1 MAKRSAYSQSYRGP
15 WRRSTDS
22 GRGFLS
28 RLGLWLKR
36 LLVLALLV
44 GTVAVLGFVL
54 FVLIPVNSIPEPER
68 VDAYAFL
75 DQGWGNAGDSAD
87 RQRYYYTPQ
96 GSSMPQGALVTPLR
110 YSWFVNLEMPLDER
124 RFADPGHLRRYRFIV
139 DAQPSTANPD
149 HLPVGF
155 ARHYD
160 SALGQQV
167 LDITCAACHSGEIHA
182 LKDGKVTAIRID
194 GGQAMHA
201 FTSMQ
206 RGAFGPTLVASMV
219 ATWANP
225 WKFDRFA
232 EKVIGPRYPEGK
244 SALHGELWD
253 TIKAFATQGQND
265 PFRHLYPV
273 TEGYG
278 RTDALG
284 RIANTVF
291 GDHLKASNYQ
301 EATAPVSYPYVWNI
315 WKFDWVQYNGSVSQ
329 PLARNIGEALGVGA
343 VLRLTDPYGNPIPA
357 EQRFDSSVIIE
368 NLNAIEH
375 TLQKLTPPRW
385 PEELLGAIDQP
396 MAARG
401 KVLFE
406 THCQGCHGPHP
417 ADAAEQQATAPDK
430 PWPGTQWKIEVI
442 PVEHIGTD
450 PSEANGFLSRRYDL
464 SAAGLTREE
473 VERVLRPQLT
483 RQLARDVRWYLK
495 AVIDGRIAETQAP
508 GNLPMLLE
516 SYPDPDAQAEASIPQ
531 TAFQAI
537 AAELGGA
544 AALKPPADAPAWQ
557 CDLDCKTQRLL
568 HAVSKGS
575 TDIDIQLQGI
585 DVASLSEGQGLN
597 ILGLMIKAK
606 YFKDNHV
613 SRARQQCL
621 EGFGTLDLPQQIA
634 GYKPRP
640 LEGVWATPPFLH
652 NGSVPNLY
660 QMLLPP
666 EQRSARFLV
675 GNRMF
680 DAKHVGYVSEPAAGN
695 SEGFWFDTSI
705 EGNHNSGHAFT
716 ATAQQL
722 ADAKADPAGHALPR
736 GVIGPLL
743 SDKERYAIIE
753 YLKVHR
759 DLPDTPTDFS
769 PPDCTL

>member
-139 DAQPSTANPD
+139 DAQPSAANPD
-149 HLPVGF
+149 QLPVGF

-232 EKVIGPRYPEGK
+232 ERVIGPRYPEGK

-273 TEGYG
+273 TEG
-278 RTDALG
+278 
-284 RIANTVF
+284 
-291 GDHLKASNYQ
+291 
-301 EATAPVSYPYVWNI
+301 
-315 WKFDWVQYNGSVSQ
+315 
-329 PLARNIGEALGVGA
+329 
-343 VLRLTDPYGNPIPA
+343 
-357 EQRFDSSVIIE
+357 
-368 NLNAIEH
+368 
-375 TLQKLTPPRW
+375 
-385 PEELLGAIDQP
+385 
-396 MAARG
+396 
-401 KVLFE
+401 
-406 THCQGCHGPHP
+406 
-417 ADAAEQQATAPDK
+417 
-430 PWPGTQWKIEVI
+430 
-442 PVEHIGTD
+442 
-450 PSEANGFLSRRYDL
+450 
-464 SAAGLTREE
+464 
-473 VERVLRPQLT
+473 
-483 RQLARDVRWYLK
+483 
-495 AVIDGRIAETQAP
+495 
-508 GNLPMLLE
+508 
-516 SYPDPDAQAEASIPQ
+516 
-531 TAFQAI
+531 
-537 AAELGGA
+537 
-544 AALKPPADAPAWQ
+544 
-557 CDLDCKTQRLL
+557 
-568 HAVSKGS
+568 
-575 TDIDIQLQGI
+575 
-585 DVASLSEGQGLN
+585 
-597 ILGLMIKAK
+597 
-606 YFKDNHV
+606 
-613 SRARQQCL
+613 
-621 EGFGTLDLPQQIA
+621 
-634 GYKPRP
+634 
-640 LEGVWATPPFLH
+640 
-652 NGSVPNLY
+652 
-660 QMLLPP
+660 
-666 EQRSARFLV
+666 
-675 GNRMF
+675 
-680 DAKHVGYVSEPAAGN
+680 
-695 SEGFWFDTSI
+695 
-705 EGNHNSGHAFT
+705 
-716 ATAQQL
+716 
-722 ADAKADPAGHALPR
+722 
-736 GVIGPLL
+736 
-743 SDKERYAIIE
+743 
-753 YLKVHR
+753 
-759 DLPDTPTDFS
+759 
-769 PPDCTL
+769 